1 MIDNPTYND
10 RNVIKQTIREVALQ
24 ELTKGSTI
32 PMSVLKREIEEKGI
46 ECSTKSLINNI
57 AAVSSEYVIKG
68 DHKTA
73 KKIINLFTIGFK
85 ELWVTNYVWEE
96 KYKKPLQE
104 YIWRDLI
111 PYNIIEKIDF
121 ESLVKTQSLLDKQKE
136 ACEGE
141 IRILKTVRYNG
152 KQYDL
157 IIDVK
162 DPRYDWWGDSYQFF
176 IRFTDKVNQ
185 VPLIYDNLCIKVV
198 IPCVKGSDILNKNGI
213 TALMVFEPS
222 RGIQRGGLFSDKV
235 VNYFD
240 NLLFKYEEHTPYN
253 SCLLK
258 KILFN
263 HLSFIEIGKFSNADE
278 YTVGFNQSN
287 SFIYLKADKIYSC
300 VVDKGD
306 ALNVVKAA
314 TKLLTIGELPNDKQ
328 LIIIYLEDK
337 SNTRVS
343 DFVFNEKSISIISIE
358 EYCNQV
364 LITEDCR
371 LKYQEQIMFLRSL
384 NDSDVIDSSNIKDVD
399 RWDIITTQKVD
410 NDFTREVNA
419 DTIIE
424 QDGKWYV
431 KRPKKVLENTIRQNL
446 RKKDNDMWVGG
457 KWYTKKEEE
466 LVAIKGQPENLPSQV
481 GRKICHIDP
490 KEIAR
495 VDKTPLFTDS
505 KTIIIEPENTNT
517 VCFIPKSTLDD
528 AIQIITNELRD
539 VNNKTEWFRY
549 LCAAN
554 LVNAY
559 KKFYDKNVD
568 INPNNLVCNLV
579 IDYLRQKEH
588 NNDIIKVQYS
598 DSKDISLMI
607 SINISNRKFQFYFR
621 GIELNKFEELKKHN
635 VNRGV
640 WNKVQLQP
648 IAPLLYKYSLNL

>member
-1 MIDNPTYND
+1 MLDNQTYKD
-10 RNVIKQTIREVALQ
+10 RDVIRQTIKEVSLQ
-24 ELTKGSTI
+24 ELTKGSTM

-46 ECSTKSLINNI
+46 KCSTKSLINYI

-73 KKIINLFTIGFK
+73 KKIINLFSIGFK

-121 ESLVKTQSLLDKQKE
+121 ESLVKTKSQLEKQKE
-136 ACEGE
+136 AYAGE
-141 IRILKTVRYNG
+141 IRILKNVRLNG

-213 TALMVFEPS
+213 TALMVFEPG
-222 RGIQRGGLFSDKV
+222 RGKQRGGLFSDKV

-240 NLLFKYEEHTPYN
+240 NLLFKNEVQTPYN
-253 SCLLK
+253 SFLFK

-263 HLSFIEIGKFSNADE
+263 HLFFIEIGRFNNVNE

-314 TKLLTIGELPNDKQ
+314 TKLLTIGELPNDRQ
-328 LIIIYLEDK
+328 LVVIYLEDK
-337 SNTRVS
+337 LNTKPT
-343 DFVFNEKSISIISIE
+343 DLVFNEKSVSTISVE
-358 EYCNQV
+358 EYCNQIV
-364 LITEDCR
+364 ITDDCR
-371 LKYQEQIMFLRSL
+371 SKYQEQIMFLRSL
-384 NDSDVIDSSNIKDVD
+384 NDSDAIDSSNVNDVD
-399 RWDIITTQKVD
+399 RWDIITPQKVD
-410 NDFTREVNA
+410 NDYSREVNA

-431 KRPKKVLENTIRQNL
+431 KRPKKVLKNTIRPNL
-446 RKKDNDMWVGG
+446 WEKSNAMWVGR

-466 LVAIKGQPENLPSQV
+466 LVAIKGQPEDLPSQV

-490 KEIAR
+490 KEIER
-495 VDKTPLFTDS
+495 IDKTRIFT
-505 KTIIIEPENTNT
+505 TIIIEPEKATT
-517 VCFIPKSTLDD
+517 KCFIPKSMLDD
-528 AIQIITNELRD
+528 AIQVITNDFRD

-559 KKFYDKNVD
+559 KKFYDKNVET
-568 INPNNLVCNLV
+568 NPNELLCNRV
-579 IDYLRQKEH
+579 IDYLQEKEN
-588 NNDIIKVQYS
+588 NNDIITVQYS
-598 DSKDISLMI
+598 DSKDIALMI
-607 SINISNRKFQFYFR
+607 SIKINNREFQFYFR
-621 GIELNKFEELKKHN
+621 GIGLKSYENLQRLK
-635 VNRGV
+635 VNRGY
-640 WNKVQLQP
+640 WNNIKLQP
-648 IAPLLYKYSLNL
+648 IAPLLYEYSLSL

>member
-1 MIDNPTYND
+1 MAENPTYND

-32 PMSVLKREIEEKGI
+32 PMSVLKRKIEEKGI

-57 AAVSSEYVIKG
+57 AAVSSEYVIKE

-85 ELWVTNYVWEE
+85 ELWITNYVWEE

-141 IRILKTVRYNG
+141 IRILKNVRLSG

-235 VNYFD
+235 VDYFD
-240 NLLFKYEEHTPYN
+240 NLLFKDEDHTPYN
-253 SCLLK
+253 SCMFK

-263 HLSFIEIGKFSNADE
+263 HLFFIEIGKFSNADE

-314 TKLLTIGELPNDKQ
+314 TKLLTIGELPNDRQ
-328 LIIIYLEDK
+328 LVVIYLEDK
-337 SNTRVS
+337 LNTKPT
-343 DFVFNEKSISIISIE
+343 DLVFNEKSVSTISVE
-358 EYCNQV
+358 EYCNQIV
-364 LITEDCR
+364 ITDDCR
-371 LKYQEQIMFLRSL
+371 SKYQEQIMFLRSL
-384 NDSDVIDSSNIKDVD
+384 NDNDAIDSSNVNDVD
-399 RWDIITTQKVD
+399 RWDIITPQKVD
-410 NDFTREVNA
+410 NDYSREVNA

-431 KRPKKVLENTIRQNL
+431 KRPKKVLKNTIRPNL
-446 RKKDNDMWVGG
+446 WGKSNAMWVGR

-466 LVAIKGQPENLPSQV
+466 LVAIKGQPEDLPSQG
-481 GRKICHIDP
+481 GRKICHFDT

-495 VDKTPLFTDS
+495 VDKTRLFTDF
-505 KTIIIEPENTNT
+505 KTIIIEPENATT
-517 VCFIPKSTLDD
+517 KCFIPKSMLDD
-528 AIQIITNELRD
+528 AIQFITNDLR
-539 VNNKTEWFRY
+539 NINKKNEWFRY

-588 NNDIIKVQYS
+588 NNDIITVQYS

-607 SINISNRKFQFYFR
+607 TINISNRKFQFYFR
-621 GIELNKFEELKKHN
+621 GIELKKIEELKKLK

-640 WNKVQLQP
+640 WNNVKLQP
-648 IAPLLYKYSLNL
+648 IAPLLYKYSLSL